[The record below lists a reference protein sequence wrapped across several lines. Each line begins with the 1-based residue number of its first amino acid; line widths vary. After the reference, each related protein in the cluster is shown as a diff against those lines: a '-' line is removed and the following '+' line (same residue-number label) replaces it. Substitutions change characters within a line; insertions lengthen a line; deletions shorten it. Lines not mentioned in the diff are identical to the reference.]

1 MGPVLHGLIKLQSV
15 ENRLRAVKSKL
26 TRCRRAVIF
35 QENQLRTL
43 QNGFEAKHEEIKLAK
58 VQIDRFELELKTR
71 DDHIAKYR
79 ARLNMAKTNK
89 EYSAILTELN
99 TSKADN
105 SKVESQMIDLM
116 KNIEADDA
124 DCIEIQKQ
132 IDEQK
137 EKLDE
142 LRKSTEGKTTELEK
156 EVEDVQA
163 EWDQA
168 ADGVPQDTLTVF
180 KRVAETYDGEAMA
193 YIELQD
199 EKAQVYTCDGCFM
212 SLPTEIVNQL
222 MTKDEIMR
230 CTSCTRILALKD
242 SETE

>member
-43 QNGFEAKHEEIKLAK
+43 QNGLEAKQEEIKLSK

-105 SKVESQMIDLM
+105 SKVESHMIDLM

-142 LRKSTEGKTTELEK
+142 LRKSTEDKTGELEK
-156 EVEDVQA
+156 EVEDIQA

-168 ADGVPQDTLTVF
+168 ADGVPQDTLAVF
-180 KRVAETYDGEAMA
+180 KRVAETYDGEAIA
-193 YIELQD
+193 YIDLQD

-222 MTKDEIMR
+222 ITKDEVMR

-242 SETE
+242 SESE

>member
-43 QNGFEAKHEEIKLAK
+43 QNGFEAKQEEIKLSK
-58 VQIDRFELELKTR
+58 IQIDRFELELKTR

-89 EYSAILTELN
+89 EYSSILTELN

-105 SKVESQMIDLM
+105 SKIESQMLDLM
-116 KNIEADDA
+116 KNIETDDA
-124 DCIEIQKQ
+124 DCLEIQKQ
-132 IDEQK
+132 MDEQK
-137 EKLDE
+137 EKLAE
-142 LRKSTEGKTTELEK
+142 LRKSSEGKTEELEK
-156 EVEDVQA
+156 ETESIQA

-168 ADGVPQDTLTVF
+168 AEGMAQDTLDIF
-180 KRVAETYDGEAMA
+180 KRVADTYDGEAIA
-193 YIELQD
+193 YIDLQN
-199 EKAQVYTCDGCFM
+199 EKTQVYTCDGCFM

-242 SETE
+242 SESE

>member
-26 TRCRRAVIF
+26 TRCRRSVIF

-43 QNGFEAKHEEIKLAK
+43 QNGLEAKSEEIKLTK
-58 VQIDRFELELKTR
+58 IQIDRFELELKSR
-71 DDHIAKYR
+71 DDHIATYR

-105 SKVESQMIDLM
+105 SKIETQTLDLM
-116 KNIEADDA
+116 RNIETDEA
-124 DCIEIQKQ
+124 DCAELETQ

-137 EKLDE
+137 GKLDE
-142 LRKSTEGKTTELEK
+142 LRKSSEGKTGELEK
-156 EVEDVQA
+156 EIAEIQV

-168 ADGVPQDTLTVF
+168 SNGMSQETLDIF
-180 KRVAETYDGEAMA
+180 NRVAETYDGEAIA
-193 YIELQD
+193 YIDLQN

-222 MTKDEIMR
+222 MTKDEVFR
-230 CTSCTRILALKD
+230 CTSCTRILALRD
-242 SETE
+242 SENG

>member
-1 MGPVLHGLIKLQSV
+1 
-15 ENRLRAVKSKL
+15 
-26 TRCRRAVIF
+26 
-35 QENQLRTL
+35 
-43 QNGFEAKHEEIKLAK
+43 
-58 VQIDRFELELKTR
+58 KTR

-193 YIELQD
+193 YVELQD